1 MRFFSFGLLFMLILH
16 TQAQQCNYTISGV
29 VRDFHDGNAL
39 VNSTLSVNGYDIYA
53 LSDFD
58 GNYKLEGLCAGT
70 YTITITHPECE
81 VAEFV
86 VEVNKNVTRDFKLEH
101 HTEELNAV
109 TVQGENANKGT
120 VSGTSTTLHTETL
133 EQYSNASLGD
143 ALREIPGVS
152 SLNTGSTVVKPVIQ
166 GLHSSRVLIINNGTR
181 MEDQEWGVE
190 HAPNLDLNSASN
202 ITVVKGASALR
213 YGGDAVGGVIVTD
226 PPKAPVKDTL
236 FGKTI
241 LSGAGNGRSL
251 GLTSSLMKAYKN
263 GFYLQG
269 QGTTK
274 YSGDLR
280 SPDYVLSN
288 TGLREHDFSVGFGL
302 NKFTYGFDAYYS
314 FYDSEIGI
322 LRASHIGNVSDLV
335 RAINS
340 GEPNYVKDFTYDIN
354 APKQDVQH
362 HLAKLSFFKRF
373 ENAGKL
379 SVDYSFQQNNRKEF
393 DIRRGDDKD
402 KPSLDLKLTT
412 HTLATNFLYDAHSAF
427 KANVGIQAS
436 YQENFPNPSTG
447 IRRLIPDYEM
457 YTLGAYATADYDM
470 TEKLRLDAGFRYD
483 FRQIDAQKY
492 YLNSSWEERGY
503 DEEFGDLIVQRLETQ
518 LLVNP
523 VFDYHNF
530 SGTVGARYNI
540 QPNWDLKLNFSTA
553 SRAPNPAELF
563 SDGLHH
569 SAAIIELGDLKL
581 NQEQSYKASIELNGQ
596 IGGFTFGVNPF
607 YNRINDFIIMEP
619 NGLQYTTRGA
629 FPVYEYSQVD
639 ARLFGVDIQ
648 AAYAFNANFNI
659 KSAFAYVNGQDLDR
673 DRPLI
678 DMPAPNVNTSFGFAK
693 PEWNNLKLSLRN
705 QSILRQTRY
714 PDTNFDVDYIN
725 DSGQQV
731 TETVE
736 VSRPPEAYSL
746 FHFSS
751 SIDFEVFRQ
760 STLTV
765 GLFVDNIMNTAYR
778 DYLNRQ
784 RYFAD
789 DLGRNFRI
797 QLKLNY

>member
-1 MRFFSFGLLFMLILH
+1 MKLFCLGLLLICTLNL
-16 TQAQQCNYTISGV
+16 QAQKCNYSISGA
-29 VRDFHDGNAL
+29 VRDFHDGNVL
-39 VNSTLSVNGYDIYA
+39 VNATLSVNGYDIYSV
-53 LSDFD
+53 SDFD
-58 GNYKLEGLCAGT
+58 GNYKLNGLCAGS

-81 VAEFV
+81 VAEFTIRLSGDV
-86 VEVNKNVTRDFKLEH
+86 KRDFKLEH

-109 TVQGENANKGT
+109 TVRGENINKGSASAT
-120 VSGTSTTLHTETL
+120 EAVLHTETL
-133 EQYSNASLGD
+133 ENYSNASLGD

-190 HAPNLDLNSASN
+190 HAPNLDLNTASS
-202 ITVVKGASALR
+202 ITVVKGAGALR

-226 PPKAPVKDTL
+226 VPKAPVKDTL

-241 LSGAGNGRSL
+241 LSGATNGRSL
-251 GLTSSLMKAYKN
+251 GVTTSLLKAFKS
-263 GFYLQG
+263 GFYILG

-274 YSGDLR
+274 FAGDLE

-314 FYDSEIGI
+314 FYNSEVGI

-340 GEPNYVKDFTYDIN
+340 GVPNLVSEFTYGIN

-362 HLAKLSFFKRF
+362 HLAKFSFFKRF

-379 SVDYSFQQNNRKEF
+379 SLDYSFQQNNRKEF
-393 DIRRGDDKD
+393 DIRRGDDRD
-402 KPSLDLKLTT
+402 KASLDLQLTT
-412 HTLATNFLYDAHSAF
+412 HTLATNFLYDAITGF
-427 KANVGIQAS
+427 KANLGAEGS
-436 YQENFPNPSTG
+436 YQENYPNPNTG

-457 YTLGAYATADYDM
+457 YTFGAYISADFDV
-470 TEKLRLDAGFRYD
+470 TDQLRIDGGVRYD
-483 FRQIDAQKY
+483 YSEVDAQKY
-492 YLNSSWEERGY
+492 YQNSRWEERGY
-503 DEEFGDLIVQRLETQ
+503 ETDFGNLVVDRLDNQ

-523 VFDYHNF
+523 VFDYNNF
-530 SGTVGARYNI
+530 SGTLGVRYNLAT
-540 QPNWDLKLNFSTA
+540 NWDLKLNLSTA

-569 SAAIIELGDLKL
+569 SAAIIELGDLRLEK
-581 NQEQSYKASIELNGQ
+581 EQSYKASLELNGQ
-596 IGGFTFGVNPF
+596 TGGFSFGINPF
-607 YNRINDFIIMEP
+607 YNRINDFIILEP
-619 NGLQYTTRGA
+619 NGLQFTNRGA
-629 FPVYEYSQVD
+629 FPVYQYAQVD
-639 ARLFGVDIQ
+639 ARLYGIDIQ
-648 AAYAFNANFNI
+648 AGYAISSNFNLT
-659 KSAFAYVNGQDLDR
+659 SAFAYVNGQDLKR
-673 DRPLI
+673 NRALI
-678 DMPAPNVNTSFGFAK
+678 DMPAPNLNTTLSFTK
-693 PEWNNLKLSLRN
+693 PEWNNLNLSIRN
-705 QSILRQTRY
+705 QGVFKQTRF
-714 PDTNFDVDYIN
+714 PDNDFEVTYIN
-725 DSGQQV
+725 DGGQQT
-731 TETVE
+731 TETVA
-736 VSRPPEAYSL
+736 VSKPPAGYSL
-746 FHFSS
+746 FHFASS
-751 SIDFEVFRQ
+751 VDLNVFKQ
-760 STLTV
+760 SQLTL
-765 GLFVDNIMNTAYR
+765 GLYVDNVLNIAYR